1 MIAWQ
6 GTSPKERGGITLKG
20 KIIAAGIFTG
30 LIIAI
35 GLFLMVIIH
44 DEVVW
49 LNTSQVVDE
58 FEDQGLVL
66 SLNKTYIASEY
77 SAGAVLPTIYD
88 IADSDYNMF
97 IYEFKDIDERDE
109 WIKQSSYMGTSFV
122 ADHLLAP
129 YETKNILIYL
139 VYPADDV
146 FDHLE
151 EIHEMGE
158 RIDKIVL
165 YNFNHA
171 TKYRYEGSSEHW
183 RGDMILEFYC
193 NNIED
198 GENHYTEG
206 EAILTYEIEFLGEN
220 HQDIGPMSVEKTFK
234 SGAVEKVESYD
245 ISLLDDDGWYRSVSN
260 VRSSSGSNMD
270 QYEITFTWQGQ
281 KETLV
286 LENKG
291 PLPFK

>member
-1 MIAWQ
+1 M
-6 GTSPKERGGITLKG
+6 KG

-35 GLFLMVIIH
+35 GIFLMVTIH

-66 SLNKTYIASEY
+66 SLNKTYIPIEY

-88 IADSDYNMF
+88 IAGSDYNMF

-109 WIKQSSYMGTSFV
+109 WMKQSSFMGTSFV
-122 ADHLLAP
+122 ADHCLAP

-139 VYPADDV
+139 VYPADDG
-146 FDHLE
+146 FDHPE
-151 EIHEMGE
+151 QIHEMGD

-171 TKYRYEGSSEHW
+171 KKYRYEGSSEHW
-183 RGDMILEFYC
+183 QGDMILEHYC
-193 NNIED
+193 NTIED
-198 GENHYTEG
+198 GENYYTEG

-220 HQDIGPMSVEKTFK
+220 YQDIGPMSVEKTFE

-245 ISLLDDDGWYRSVSN
+245 SSLLDDDGWYRSVSSDQSTYQSN
-260 VRSSSGSNMD
+260 VE

-281 KETLV
+281 EETLV
-286 LENKG
+286 LENRG